1 MSFLPPALCCQPPS
15 LGPAWCLEP
24 GTGETPSAGLW
35 AFLWVE
41 PGSSQTAK
49 SPQACRLGTER
60 SDTQCKCEARLSA
73 SVSTYQN
80 TRKHLN

>member
-41 PGSSQTAK
+41 PGSSSQTHGEVPAGV
-49 SPQACRLGTER
+49 PAG
-60 SDTQCKCEARLSA
+60 
-73 SVSTYQN
+73 
-80 TRKHLN
+80 H